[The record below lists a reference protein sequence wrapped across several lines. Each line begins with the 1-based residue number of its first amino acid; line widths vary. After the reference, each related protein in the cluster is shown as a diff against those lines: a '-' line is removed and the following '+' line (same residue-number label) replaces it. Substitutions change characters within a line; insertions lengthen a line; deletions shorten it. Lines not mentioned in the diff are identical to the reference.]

1 VFHLVIDA
9 HRVWGNPFPT
19 LFPFVQ
25 LLKEIGLQGMFER
38 LLFYLPILIYVI
50 VGIILLVSL
59 LKKKNDPEQTDLA
72 LLAILAF
79 GICAFGLVIWRAG
92 FDNLLRT
99 LAPAY
104 ILFCYI
110 LHLVRQ
116 NVLRTK
122 FFNSSGNGVMDGIK
136 KLGVNVLT
144 VFLPFLFFYEMNVH
158 HGFYAGTVG
167 AKTIETAKVALPRMQ
182 VFTNPEEAE
191 WIAAVVDR
199 VETYSNKGDAILALP
214 LNPIFYFLTD
224 RVNPT
229 PYDWVLPG
237 MLDEHA
243 EKQMVALLER
253 NKPKVIVFVDIA
265 IDGKEERRLPN
276 YAPEVYEF
284 ISEHYVFEEFIGIFQ
299 ILLPKSRLE

>member
-1 VFHLVIDA
+1 
-9 HRVWGNPFPT
+9 
-19 LFPFVQ
+19 
-25 LLKEIGLQGMFER
+25 LLQ
-38 LLFYLPILIYVI
+38 
-50 VGIILLVSL
+50 
-59 LKKKNDPEQTDLA
+59 KKNDPEQTDLFLLA
-72 LLAILAF
+72 LLAF
-79 GICAFGLVIWRAG
+79 GVCAFGLVIWRAG

-104 ILFCYI
+104 ILFCFLLY
-110 LHLVRQ
+110 LVRQ
-116 NVLRTK
+116 KVLRLK
-122 FFNSSGNGVMDGIK
+122 LLSAGEGSRLAILK
-136 KLGVNVLT
+136 KTGVNVLT

-167 AKTIETAKVALPRMQ
+167 AVNFETAKVPLPRMQ

-199 VETYSNKGDAILALP
+199 IETYSNKGDAILALP

-237 MLDEHA
+237 MLDGQA
-243 EKQMVALLER
+243 EKQMVAQLER

-265 IDGKEERRLPN
+265 IDGKEERRLAY
-276 YAPEVYEF
+276 YAPEVYDF
-284 ISEHYVFEEFIGIFQ
+284 IKQHYVFEEFIGIFQ
-299 ILLPKSRLE
+299 ILLPKSRFK